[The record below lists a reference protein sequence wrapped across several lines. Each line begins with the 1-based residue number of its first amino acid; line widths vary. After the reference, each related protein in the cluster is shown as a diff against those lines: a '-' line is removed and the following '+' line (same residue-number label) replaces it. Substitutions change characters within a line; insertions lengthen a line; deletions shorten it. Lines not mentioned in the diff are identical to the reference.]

1 MVGGELAI
9 SWVRMLRVEGGPI
22 PVRANSSCAS
32 GMCAG
37 NCKMSNAQVVSE
49 MEAEGRAN
57 QMAKNKRERVAPC
70 GGEERECA
78 SSVGSQ

>member
-32 GMCAG
+32 GG
-37 NCKMSNAQVVSE
+37 
-49 MEAEGRAN
+49 
-57 QMAKNKRERVAPC
+57 
-70 GGEERECA
+70 
-78 SSVGSQ
+78 